1 MREIKFRAWDVWGKK
16 IIDWR
21 EIYDNKPFNYDF
33 HMGVTGNLIPLQYTG
48 LKDKNRVE
56 IYEGDI
62 IGDKKSWSIV
72 IWCDKCIGWQYA
84 WYDFDLGE
92 KICHMCK
99 GDFDITETFEN
110 GISCDDEKVIGNIY
124 ETPELLAKDKP
135 MI

>member
-1 MREIKFRAWDVWGKK
+1 MREHKYRAWDTENKK
-16 IIDWR
+16 IINSYAHISKAGQFYTAWTSNDRDR
-21 EIYDNKPFNYDF
+21 EY
-33 HMGVTGNLIPLQYTG
+33 IPMQYTG
-48 LKDKNRVE
+48 LKDKNGVE

-124 ETPELLAKDKP
+124 ENPELLDNK
-135 MI
+135 